1 MSLIK
6 NIKLNYYIKLFDQLL
21 SEKKFNELTIEI
33 LNQYNKKNPYL
44 REISA
49 PYISHILN
57 NFGLSG
63 GYKPKMVWL
72 NSFYKSDL
80 KQITNF
86 LKFYLPQTLNDDF
99 VFADFS
105 EEAIKVYEQLEFSKN
120 TKITFEDFIE
130 LNDFFQFFI
139 NNSSNKIIFLENN
152 NAFYEQPSRSKF
164 FLYTNTTKCYL
175 YLIKNPF
182 EIYHEMKLQ
191 HEKEYALNSILF
203 LDQQNQNCEF
213 HDKQIEENSNSW
225 PVNVNSWT
233 NENVINTFN
242 GLIIKNEDYQK
253 DPLNFF
259 AEIIAHLK
267 MSGLDIKLDYEKIEQ
282 YINNQ
287 NTNQT
292 IHALDISNKT
302 KKMFD
307 RDCAALLKKFN
318 YDI

>member
-21 SEKKFNELTIEI
+21 SEKKLNELTAEI
-33 LNQYNKKNPYL
+33 LNQYNKKNSNL

-49 PYISHILN
+49 TYISHILN

-63 GYKPKMVWL
+63 GYKPKMIWL
-72 NSFYKSDL
+72 NSFYKHDL
-80 KQITNF
+80 NQITNF
-86 LKFYLPQTLNDDF
+86 LKFYLPNTLNDDF
-99 VFADFS
+99 KFADFS
-105 EEAIKVYEQLEFSKN
+105 EEAIKVYEQLELGKN
-120 TKITFEDFIE
+120 TNITFEDFLE
-130 LNDFFQFFI
+130 LNDLFQFFI
-139 NNSSNKIIFLENN
+139 NYSSNKIIFLENN
-152 NAFYEQPSRSKF
+152 NTFYEQPSRSKY

-175 YLIKNPF
+175 YLVKNPF
-182 EIYHEMKLQ
+182 EIYHELKLQ
-191 HEKEYALNSILF
+191 NEKEYALNSILF
-203 LDQQNQNCEF
+203 LDQQNHKYEF

-225 PVNVNSWT
+225 SVNVNSWT

-242 GLIIKNEDYQK
+242 GLVLKNEDCQN

-282 YINNQ
+282 FINTKNI
-287 NTNQT
+287 NQT
-292 IHALDISNKT
+292 IQTLDISNKT
-302 KKMFD
+302 KKMFN
-307 RDCAALLKKFN
+307 RDCGDLLKKFN